1 MMSHWSRSAVWMA
14 LGALALSAACGSS
27 DTGGT
32 TGGGGSSAHAGTNG
46 SAGGA
51 NGAAGNSG
59 AAAGTSGAVA
69 GSSGATAGT
78 SGATAGT
85 GGSAGTNGA
94 AGTTGGGQGA
104 KAGTTG
110 GGQGGKAGSAGGG
123 AAGHGGTSGAAAG
136 TTGTAGTSG
145 AAGSAGA
152 AGAGGQP
159 FKGVANSPCADR
171 TALNISWYYNWEQ
184 TENEACTNGQGGVFV
199 PMIWGHT
206 GSEQSASGIT
216 TSISSFV
223 SKGYPYVLGFNEPDN
238 STQSD
243 ISVATAIS
251 LWPSFLN
258 PAIKTVS
265 PATQANTTGQAWFN
279 TFIGD
284 VNANSTGLRTD
295 VIGLHWYG
303 WNAGSCDAAASQL
316 NGYLNWAEGFAGN
329 RPIWLTEWGC
339 LNDSAPDETTVVNFY
354 KGALAVFAKHPRV
367 QRYAWYPWS
376 TNLALTNSDG
386 SLTALG
392 TVYAA
397 AP

>member
-1 MMSHWSRSAVWMA
+1 MMSQWSRSAVWMA
-14 LGALALSAACGSS
+14 LGALALSSACGSS
-27 DTGGT
+27 DTGST
-32 TGGGGSSAHAGTNG
+32 TGAGGSSAHAGTNG
-46 SAGGA
+46 SAGGTH
-51 NGAAGNSG
+51 G
-59 AAAGTSGAVA
+59 AAAGTTGASA
-69 GSSGATAGT
+69 GTNGSAAGTNGATAGT

-85 GGSAGTNGA
+85 NGA
-94 AGTTGGGQGA
+94 AGATGGG
-104 KAGTTG
+104 KAGTAG

-136 TTGTAGTSG
+136 TIGTAGTSG
-145 AAGSAGA
+145 AAGSGGTTGSGGTA
-152 AGAGGQP
+152 GQP

-216 TSISSFV
+216 SSISSFV

-238 STQSD
+238 STQSN
-243 ISVATAIS
+243 IVVATAVS

-265 PATQANTTGQAWFN
+265 PATQANTTGQAWFT

-397 AP
+397 APSYK